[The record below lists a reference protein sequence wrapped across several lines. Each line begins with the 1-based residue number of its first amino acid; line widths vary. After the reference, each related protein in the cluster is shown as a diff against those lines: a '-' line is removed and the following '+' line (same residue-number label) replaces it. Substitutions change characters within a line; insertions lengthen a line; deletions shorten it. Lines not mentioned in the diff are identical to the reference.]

1 MDLISAQ
8 HFAGAAGA
16 SFDVSVGAASVP
28 MTLTEVKP
36 LPAPLTTSARRDPF
50 YLLFKSSSP
59 VILPQQIYQMRNR
72 QMGAMGIFLVP
83 VARDSGGIVYQAV
96 FN

>member
-1 MDLISAQ
+1 MNILSAQ
-8 HFAGAAGA
+8 DFAGAAGEG
-16 SFDVSVGAASVP
+16 FDVGVGATSVS
-28 MTLTEVKP
+28 MTLTEVKA
-36 LPAPLTTSARRDPF
+36 LPARPQLAARRDPF

-59 VILPQQIYQMRNR
+59 IILPQQIYQMRNR
-72 QMGAMGIFLVP
+72 KMGAMGIFLVP